1 MPATFS
7 INNGQLTES
16 TRKPDIFSVL
26 NDIQDNTQKLIS
38 PRDVRDAFL
47 STWANS
53 PFKITTPNNLSNFEY
68 IGIDSNN
75 PSNKDIKQKIF
86 LGKRSYGN
94 LDIMNNSLLNDPSTD
109 IFLFNTKPDAY
120 TQSSTKIA
128 ILAGTNSSLYTFAP
142 YIEASVNQS
151 ETGIDLNIINPAL
164 DGGAINIQ
172 SQTGRVAI
180 NNVLF
185 PTVAETAGS
194 ASDGRILRYR
204 GTYPTGYLK
213 WEDPTITYNV
223 IGTPGYETNIY
234 GSTVSINGY
243 PIEFIDDNT
252 VPNRIG
258 GIATGSSF
266 SGNSF
271 FNGTTYQNWP
281 VTEVLKELLY
291 PYVGPKLE
299 LSAINPETGTNYVEI
314 GKTASTVLTWKLTT
328 YQRNFAESICNY
340 QITPGTSYV
349 GLSFSAVPGTFIGG
363 TISSPT
369 YSNLAASN
377 PASIKTWT
385 FEASD
390 SGNPLVFSY
399 SATASLRYV
408 YPIYYGFTSSIINST
423 SSLQAIAPTLNKL
436 IQPVSGTISV
446 QMNGEGYLYF
456 IYKRETV
463 GTTNI
468 LKRVIDPNG
477 FIMHD
482 IGTYSTP
489 YSFIN
494 NSVVNYSTDS
504 THPSPA
510 YPASYFIW
518 RSNYQC
524 SYPGPLD
531 TSGILGEFKFVFD
544 DYPSLT
550 LPPPTQIDL

>member
-120 TQSSTKIA
+120 TQSSTKIS
-128 ILAGTNSSLYTFAP
+128 ILAGTNSSLYTLAP
-142 YIEASVNQS
+142 YIEANVNQS

-164 DGGAINIQ
+164 DGAINIQ

-185 PTVAETAGS
+185 PTIAETVGS

-243 PIEFIDDNT
+243 PIEFIDDNF

-291 PYVGPKLE
+291 PYVGPVLE
-299 LSAINPETGTNYVEI
+299 LSAINTDTGTNYVEV

-349 GLSFSAVPGTFIGG
+349 GLSYSATPGSYIGG

-369 YSNLAASN
+369 YSGVLST
-377 PASIKTWT
+377 KTWT

-390 SGNPLVFSY
+390 SGNPLVFSH
-399 SATASLRYV
+399 SVAASLTYV
-408 YPIYYGFTSSIINST
+408 YPIYYGFTSSVITGT

-446 QMNGEGYLYF
+446 QITGEGYLYF
-456 IYKRETV
+456 IYKRSTQL
-463 GTTNI
+463 TP
-468 LKRVIDPNG
+468 LLSKVIDPNG
-477 FIMHD
+477 FIVHEV
-482 IGTYSTP
+482 TAP
-489 YSFIN
+489 
-494 NSVVNYSTDS
+494 NYSMFNNVQGITYQVDS
-504 THPSPA
+504 EHPAPG
-510 YPASYFIW
+510 YPTAYFIW
-518 RSNYQC
+518 RSRYQC

-531 TSGILGEFKFVFD
+531 PGTLGEFKFIF
-544 DYPSLT
+544 
-550 LPPPTQIDL
+550 